1 MKKFIA
7 LTLIN
12 MLMTTF
18 WRPPSAGAEQ
28 ISVDSISVRGNLFGA
43 AAGVDYQNRNFI
55 SGDMEYDL
63 NYWGLILRPSV
74 RLTDRWTVFLRLG
87 YSRLV
92 FDRPEFGATDYDE
105 WGFEYGGG
113 VNFLLFRWKIL
124 KAFLEGECSYL
135 ATERRVSEGTERGNL
150 LQWRAGGEAG
160 ADISVVYPYVG
171 FEYNDA
177 RLTHEYSTPER
188 DFSHHYEPRDRW
200 KTFAGVRVAIPPF
213 TAIQGRYYFGK
224 DMLMDVSLGLS
235 F

>member
-1 MKKFIA
+1 MGV
-7 LTLIN
+7 
-12 MLMTTF
+12 F
-18 WRPPSAGAEQ
+18 WSSLPAGAQQ
-28 ISVDSISVRGNLFGA
+28 IAVNSVSVRGNIFGA
-43 AAGVDYQNRNFI
+43 ATGVDYQNRNFL

-113 VNFLLFRWKIL
+113 VNFLLFRWKIF
-124 KAFLEGECSYL
+124 KSFLEGECSYL
-135 ATERRVSEGTERGNL
+135 ATKRKVDDGTEKGDL
-150 LQWRAGGEAG
+150 LQWRIGGEAG
-160 ADISVVYPYVG
+160 VDISVIYPYVG

-177 RLTHEYSTPER
+177 RLTHEYSTSER
-188 DFSHHYEPRDRW
+188 NFSNVYEPRDTW
-200 KTFAGVRVAIPPF
+200 KTFAGFRIRIPPI
-213 TAIQGRYYFGK
+213 TTVQGRYYFGK
-224 DMLMDVSLGLS
+224 DMLVDVSLGLS